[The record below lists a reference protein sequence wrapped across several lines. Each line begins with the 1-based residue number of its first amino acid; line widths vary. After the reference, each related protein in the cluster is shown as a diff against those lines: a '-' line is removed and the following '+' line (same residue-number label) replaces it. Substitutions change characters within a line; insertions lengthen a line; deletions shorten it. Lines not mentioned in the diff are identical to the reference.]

1 MNILFYYGRAILP
14 HDGGIASIS
23 LSLIEG
29 LQNAGHTISALGK
42 QDLGKGVFLERQFF
56 LPSKDTLSK
65 ENIDFVCQ
73 LLRRLSIDVVIN
85 QQPIDDVAEE
95 LWIQV
100 KKQTGIRIISCMHNP
115 VTLSAK
121 NFALTKE
128 FELENKG
135 RRLIGKFLGFAI
147 VRYMLLK
154 LYIFRNRK
162 RYQKIV
168 DFSDNVI
175 VLCDGMRDELIEM
188 IGREDNK
195 IIIIL
200 NFLKSIPVFV
210 PYSEK
215 ENIIVWCGQI
225 NFTVKR
231 LDIMLQLWKD
241 IQVIYL
247 DWNLYV
253 LGDGPDLERAKQM
266 AANLGLERISFEG
279 RVNPADYYCKAKF
292 VAITSS
298 YESFSLVTLE
308 AMAYS
313 ALPLGFRTFPAAQ
326 FLLGD
331 AYGELFV
338 QAYNRDK
345 LLECMKSLADED
357 SYKGLQAYLYQR
369 AQVFAIGTIL
379 NKWITLLNNK

>member
-100 KKQTGIRIISCMHNP
+100 KKQTGIRIISCLHNP

-121 NFALTKE
+121 NFVLTNE
-128 FELENKG
+128 YELENKG
-135 RRLIGKFLGFAI
+135 RRLIGKILGLSI
-147 VRYMLLK
+147 VRYLLLK
-154 LYIFRNRK
+154 LYILRNRK

-188 IGREDNK
+188 IGRNDPK
-195 IIIIL
+195 IIIIP
-200 NFLKSIPVFV
+200 NFLKSIPDFV
-210 PYSEK
+210 PFPKK

-241 IQVIYL
+241 IQSVYL
-247 DWNLYV
+247 DWKLFI
-253 LGDGPDLERAKQM
+253 LGDGPDLERAIQM
-266 AANLGLERISFEG
+266 TANLGLERISFEG

-313 ALPLGFRTFPAAQ
+313 AIPLGFKTFPAAH
-326 FLLGD
+326 FLLGEV
-331 AYGELFV
+331 YEKLFV
-338 QAYNRDK
+338 QAYNKDK
-345 LLECMKSLADED
+345 VLVCMNSLSDED
-357 SYKGLQAYLYQR
+357 TYKGIQTYLYRRSQS
-369 AQVFAIGTIL
+369 FTLGTII

>member
-29 LQNAGHTISALGK
+29 LHNFGHAIFALGK
-42 QDLGKGVFLERQFF
+42 QDLGKGEYLERQYF

-147 VRYMLLK
+147 VRYILLK

-168 DFSDNVI
+168 DYSDNVI

-195 IIIIL
+195 IIIIP
-200 NFLKSIPVFV
+200 NFLKSIPDFV

-215 ENIIVWCGQI
+215 ENMIVWCGQI

-231 LDIMLQLWKD
+231 LDIMLQLWKV
-241 IQVIYL
+241 IQEEYL

-313 ALPLGFRTFPAAQ
+313 ALPLGFKTFPAAQ
-326 FLLGD
+326 LLLGD
-331 AYGELFV
+331 AYETLFV
-338 QAYNRDK
+338 QAYNKEQVLDCMNLLSDK
-345 LLECMKSLADED
+345 D
-357 SYKGLQAYLYQR
+357 SYERLQTYLYQR
-369 AQVFAIGTIL
+369 AQDFVIGTIL